1 MILLFSQAFAGTLS
15 GTVVDT
21 EGAPISGVDVV
32 AYDARLNYATAE
44 TTSDGG
50 FRIGAL
56 PAGTYRLRAM
66 PSDSDPRVDRF
77 LPDTWDYCAG
87 EVVGVTEAGAVD
99 TLDFALPT
107 GGSLTGRI
115 VSTSGAPVVGAQVLG
130 LGQSERI
137 SLVSRL
143 TTTDIDGGYTI
154 VGLDSEPGASE
165 PYAVY
170 VAASGFP
177 RQYLAPSYDEETS
190 ALFDVTLGEPADA
203 GEQALLDGITVTGT
217 VTGPDGPV
225 ASGTV
230 YVYSPSQVL
239 SVAIASDGT
248 YVADGLPPG
257 DVTAWASSGGLATT
271 YYPDGDRPGER
282 VSFPDEGQLGE
293 GVDLSLPTESSLTV
307 TLAAEG
313 DLSDVSVLLYNDTY
327 TVGRGGGLEDDGTLT
342 IAGLHPGAY
351 FLFVYGADVGLTD
364 DFVRDA
370 AGAQLTFEV
379 DGATAATVSLP
390 AGASFSG
397 TVRGDGGEPV
407 YGAYIYAT
415 TADGESTE
423 VGVTDRDGAY
433 TIPGLPGADYVL
445 RAAYAAYCPSDASW
459 TKVWWP
465 DGRSEEDATVTTITA
480 GEARTGVDFVLFGD
494 DDQDLM
500 GDDWEAENGL
510 DPERDDAAEDPD
522 GDGAANADEWL
533 AGTDPTSQSEEL
545 EGCSRGCGSGGA
557 ALGMLIPLAVL
568 RRRTAWTGAPRS
580 RALRW

>member
-1 MILLFSQAFAGTLS
+1 VILLFARAYAGTLS
-15 GTVVDT
+15 GTVVDDV
-21 EGAPISGVDVV
+21 GAPLAGVDVV

-50 FRIGAL
+50 FRIGSL
-56 PAGTYRLRAM
+56 PAGRYRLRAM

-87 EVVGVTEAGAVD
+87 DSVDVGTADVVEG
-99 TLDFALPT
+99 LDFALAT
-107 GGSLTGRI
+107 GGVLSGRI
-115 VSTSGAPVVGAQVLG
+115 LSAAGAPIANAQVLA
-130 LGQSERI
+130 LGQSERT

-143 TTTDIDGGYTI
+143 TTTDADGAYSI
-154 VGLDSEPGASE
+154 VGLDSDAGASE

-170 VAASGFP
+170 VAASGYP
-177 RQYLAPSYDEETS
+177 RQYLAPSYDEDTS
-190 ALFDVTLGEPADA
+190 ALFDVTLGEAADA
-203 GEQALLDGITVTGT
+203 GDEALLEGITVTGT

-239 SVAIASDGT
+239 SVAIEADGT
-248 YVADGLPPG
+248 YLADGLPPG
-257 DVTAWASSGGLATT
+257 DVTAWASSAGLATT

-282 VSFPDEGQLGE
+282 VSVPDEGQLAE
-293 GVDLSLPTESSLTV
+293 GVDLALPAESSLTV
-307 TLAAEG
+307 TLAADG
-313 DLSDVSVLLYNDTY
+313 DLADVSVLLYNDTY
-327 TVGRGGGLEDDGTLT
+327 TVGRGGGLEEDGTLT
-342 IAGLHPGAY
+342 IDGLHPGAY
-351 FLFVYGADVGLTD
+351 FLFVYGSDIGLTD

-370 AGAQLTFEV
+370 AGAQLVFDV
-379 DGATAATVSLP
+379 DGATLATVSMP

-397 TVRGDGGEPV
+397 TVRGDDGAPV

-415 TADGESTE
+415 TPDGASTE

-445 RAAYAAYCPSDASW
+445 RAAYAPYCPSDPSW

-465 DGRSEEDATVTTITA
+465 EGRSEEDATITSIAA
-480 GEARTGVDFVLFGD
+480 GEARIGVDFVLFAD
-494 DDQDLM
+494 DDQDAM
-500 GDDWEAENGL
+500 GDAWETENGL
-510 DPERDDAAEDPD
+510 DPARDDAAEDPD
-522 GDGAANADEWL
+522 GDGVANADEWL

-557 ALGMLIPLAVL
+557 ALGLLIPLAVL